1 MYKLQIHQNKV
12 NVSSRVD
19 MFAVLLL
26 TIDEPDLGGRSIV
39 VDEEGP
45 QQLVFLN
52 DKSVPRPNDIGALRN
67 GRPLDEE
74 ARSFNALGEV
84 DDGLGQQGV
93 VFVLTPADV
102 AFGALRSDDIDA
114 CVERHCEVEVD

>member
-1 MYKLQIHQNKV
+1 
-12 NVSSRVD
+12 

-26 TIDEPDLGGRSIV
+26 TIDEPGLGGRSIV

-45 QQLVFLN
+45 QQVVFLN
-52 DKSVPRPNDIGALRN
+52 DKSVPRPDDIAAL
-67 GRPLDEE
+67 GQPLDEE

-102 AFGALRSDDIDA
+102 ALCALRSDDIDA